1 MNRWVK
7 STKRF
12 ENFLI
17 LAFTINR
24 CISISAFASLPGIST
39 GITSSAIG
47 LKSCGITAAIK
58 NCKSIIKKEKNK
70 HDKMVLLAKS
80 KLNSIAW
87 KS

>member
-24 CISISAFASLPGIST
+24 CISISALASLHGISS

-47 LKSCGITAAIK
+47 LKSCGITAAIE
-58 NCKSIIKKEKNK
+58 NCKPIIKKEKNK

-80 KLNSIAW
+80 KLNNIAW